1 MKQVTTYG
9 VRIHAESMKPIQDMV
24 YTYRQV
30 VSFLIRVCVEQ
41 WEQVSALPSLIKQKT
56 LVERLVHHTKD
67 RPVVQYEDFDSVFYK
82 LPCYIR
88 RAAISEAIGR
98 VESYQSNLKAWRKN
112 PVGKEPGIPNAGH
125 TYPVLYEGNMF
136 EQTGDYSARI
146 KVWIRNTW
154 DWIPVFFRKSD
165 ADYIMR
171 HCGDRHKLCP
181 SIVRKGRT
189 WELMFPFEEEVDLR
203 DVELQN
209 QKVLAVDLGINNACA
224 CSVMKSD
231 GTIADRRM
239 LRLPVQEDCLNHLL
253 NKVKKAYKQ
262 GHKHI
267 PTLWS
272 AISNTNHEIAVQT
285 ARFVAETAEMYHV
298 DMIVFEMLDIGGK
311 KKGTKSRR
319 QRLHL
324 WKCRDV
330 QSMVM
335 CKAHRMGIRVSHVNA
350 RNTSSLAFDGSGK
363 VERGINN
370 NYSICRFPT
379 GKIYNC
385 DLNASYNIGAR
396 YFIREILKTLAVT
409 PGLGTSAKVP
419 ECTRRSTCTLST
431 LLNLNAAMAA

>member
-24 YTYRQV
+24 YTYQQV
-30 VSFLIRVCVEQ
+30 VSFLVNVCIKQ
-41 WEQVSALPSLIKQKT
+41 WKQVSALHSLIKKQSY
-56 LVERLVHHTKD
+56 VERLIHHTKD
-67 RPVVQYEDFDSVFYK
+67 RPIVQYEDFDKLFYK

-88 RAAISEAIGR
+88 RAAISEAVGR

-112 PVGKEPGIPNAGH
+112 PVGKEPGIPSAGH

-154 DWIPVFFRKSD
+154 DWMPVSFRKSD

-171 HCGDRHKLCP
+171 HCGGRHKLCP

-189 WELMFPFEEEVDLR
+189 WELMFPFEEEVTLKDI
-203 DVELQN
+203 ELQN
-209 QKVLAVDLGINNACA
+209 QKVMAVDLGINNACA

-231 GTIADRRM
+231 GTIVGRRM

-262 GHKHI
+262 GHRHI

-272 AISNTNHEIAVQT
+272 RINNVNRVISVET
-285 ARFVAETAEMYHV
+285 ARFISRVAEEFHV
-298 DMIVFEMLDIGGK
+298 DAVVFEKLDLKGRKRGK
-311 KKGTKSRR
+311 GRR

-324 WKCRDV
+324 WKSQDV
-330 QSMVM
+330 QGMVA
-335 CKAHRMGIRVSHVNA
+335 CKVHRMGIRVSHVNA
-350 RNTSSLAFDGSGK
+350 WNTSSLAYDGTGK
-363 VERGINN
+363 VERGVNH
-370 NYSICRFPT
+370 NYSICRFTT
-379 GKIYNC
+379 GKVYNC

-396 YFIREILKTLAVT
+396 YFIREIIKTLPVT
-409 PGLGTSAKVP
+409 TGLGVSAKVP

-431 LLNLNAAMAA
+431 LISLSAALAV

>member
-1 MKQVTTYG
+1 MNQVTTYG
-9 VRIHAESMKPIQDMV
+9 VRIHAESIKPIHDMV
-24 YTYRQV
+24 YTYRQA
-30 VSFLIRVCVEQ
+30 VSFLIDVCIEQ
-41 WEQVSALPSLIKQKT
+41 WEQIFAFHSLIKRQT
-56 LVERLVHHTKD
+56 YVERLIHCTKD
-67 RPVVQYEDFDSVFYK
+67 RPVVQYEEFDNQFYK

-112 PVGKEPGIPNAGH
+112 PVGKAPGIPSAGY

-146 KVWIRNTW
+146 KVWIRHTW
-154 DWIPVFFRKSD
+154 DWMNISFRKSD
-165 ADYIMR
+165 ADYILR

-181 SIVRKGRT
+181 SIVKKGKT
-189 WELMFPFEEEVDLR
+189 WELMFPFEEEVTLR
-203 DVELQN
+203 DVELRDRR
-209 QKVLAVDLGINNACA
+209 VLAVDLGINNACA

-231 GTIADRRM
+231 GTIADRRI

-272 AISNTNHEIAVQT
+272 AIANANHEIAVQT
-285 ARFVAETAEMYHV
+285 ARFITETAEICHV
-298 DMIVFEMLDIGGK
+298 DMIVFEMLDIGSK
-311 KKGTKSRR
+311 KKGAKSRR
-319 QRLHL
+319 QRLHM

-330 QSMVM
+330 QNMVM
-335 CKAHRMGIRVSHVNA
+335 CKAHRMGIRVSRVNA
-350 RNTSSLAFDGSGK
+350 RNTSGLAFDGSGK
-363 VERGINN
+363 VERGANG

-379 GKIYNC
+379 GKFYHC

-396 YFIREILKTLAVT
+396 YFIREIIKTLPETAR
-409 PGLGTSAKVP
+409 LGISAKVP

-431 LLNLNAAMAA
+431 LFNLNAALVA